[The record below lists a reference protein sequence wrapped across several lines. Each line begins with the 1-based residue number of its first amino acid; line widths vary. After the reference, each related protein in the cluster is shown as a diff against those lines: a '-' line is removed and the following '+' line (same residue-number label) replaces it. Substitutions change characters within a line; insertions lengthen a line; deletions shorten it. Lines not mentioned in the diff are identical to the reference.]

1 MTTKSTGENF
11 MKLPNLDYPIFEVQ
25 LLSQKLPVRFRP
37 FLVKEQKLMMM
48 AAEAKDT
55 KTTIST
61 IKQIINNCL
70 IDEMNVDELPLVD
83 LELLFINLRA
93 KRDRKSTRLNS
104 SHLGI

>member
-70 IDEMNVDELPLVD
+70 INEMNADELPLGGV
-83 LELLFINLRA
+83 EVFVNNLRA
-93 KRDRKSTRLNS
+93 KRRGEITNL
-104 SHLGI
+104 